1 MEMVSKFT
9 KLNFQFI
16 LYECVRPATP
26 RALNITTELEK
37 IREGENKTYTEIS
50 ANGASC
56 ARNSSDALHKRKKKW
71 PRYFGNAAH
80 CNATQSKIV
89 LAGNDFLAHAQTEA
103 HTHKH
108 ICVARECTVE
118 QAVQI
123 DEGKCRIHILL

>member
-9 KLNFQFI
+9 KVNIQFI
-16 LYECVRPATP
+16 LYERVCSASP

-37 IREGENKTYTEIS
+37 IGERKKKNKTYTEIS

-103 HTHKH
+103 PTHTNTY
-108 ICVARECTVE
+108 V
-118 QAVQI
+118 
-123 DEGKCRIHILL
+123 